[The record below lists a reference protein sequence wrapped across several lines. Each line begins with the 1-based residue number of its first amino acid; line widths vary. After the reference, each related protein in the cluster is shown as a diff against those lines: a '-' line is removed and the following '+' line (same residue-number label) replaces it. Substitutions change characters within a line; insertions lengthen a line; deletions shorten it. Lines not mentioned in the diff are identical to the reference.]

1 MILLWGVSSDGPLAA
16 AQAALSRRGAPVF
29 HLDQRRTA
37 ETALDLRFDESGLSG
52 ELRVGLD
59 HCALSEVV
67 GVYVRA
73 YGTPALLDPDA
84 DPALI
89 AYATGLE
96 AAIQEFLEVT
106 PAKLVNPA
114 AAMSTNSSKPY
125 QAALIARHGF
135 RTPQTLVTTDPAA
148 AAAFRARHG
157 AVIYKSVSGVRS
169 IVSRLTDDDLDR
181 LDDIAWCPTQFQ
193 AHVPGRDF
201 RVHVVGERLFICE
214 IATEADDYRY
224 AHRQDLSVSITEG
237 WLPDDVAERCL
248 RLAADL
254 GLAFAGID
262 LRRTPDGDWCCFE
275 VNPSPAFTYYE
286 GLTGLPIAEAVA
298 DLLIAG
304 SPVQAPG
311 RNRRKRT
318 VKQAHSSPRAPGG

>member
-1 MILLWGVSSDGPLAA
+1 VILLWGVSSDGPLAA
-16 AQAALSRRGAPVF
+16 AQAALARRGAPVF
-29 HLDQRRTA
+29 HVDQRRTA
-37 ETALDLRFDESGLSG
+37 ETALDLRLDASGLSG
-52 ELRVGLD
+52 ELRVGPD
-59 HCALSEVV
+59 RCALAEIV
-67 GVYVRA
+67 GVYVRS
-73 YGTPALLDPDA
+73 YGTSTLLDPDA
-84 DPALI
+84 DAALV
-89 AYATGLE
+89 AHATGLE
-96 AAIQEFLEVT
+96 AAIQEFLDVT

-114 AAMSTNSSKPY
+114 AAMATNGSKPY
-125 QAALIARHGF
+125 QAALIARRGF

-201 RVHVVGERLFICE
+201 RVHVVGERLFTCE

-224 AHRQDLSVSITEG
+224 AHRQDLPVSITEG
-237 WLPDDVAERCL
+237 RLPEAVAERCL

-286 GLTGLPIAEAVA
+286 SLTGLPIAEAVA

-304 SPVQAPG
+304 SPARGPG
-311 RNRRKRT
+311 RSRRKLT
-318 VKQAHSSPRAPGG
+318 AQ